1 MVRDRLIPLIP
12 LHPAHRLPL
21 RRLAL
26 HLPHVLLLKLL
37 QSLVKA
43 LNSDGTPGQV
53 AAGIALGAVFGLT
66 PLMNAHN
73 LVLFV
78 FAIILN
84 VSFPGV
90 MLGWALFLPVGFA
103 LDPLFDLVGHA
114 LLVGTPALRPLWVW
128 GSNTPVVALTNF
140 NNTIVLGSVVV
151 WVAALLPLF
160 FLLRWLVTKYRAT
173 VYARLQRTKL
183 FQVVKASKL
192 YNLYTLFRP

>member
-1 MVRDRLIPLIP
+1 M
-12 LHPAHRLPL
+12 
-21 RRLAL
+21 
-26 HLPHVLLLKLL
+26 LLLKLL

-66 PLMNAHN
+66 PLMNLHN

-78 FAIILN
+78 LAIILN

-90 MLGWALFLPVGFA
+90 MLGWAVFLPVGFA
-103 LDPLFDLVGHA
+103 LDPLFDAVGTM
-114 LLVGTPALRPLWVW
+114 LLVGMPALKPFWTW
-128 GSNTPVVALTNF
+128 CYNTPLVALTNF
-140 NNTIVLGSVVV
+140 NNTIVLGSLAV
-151 WVAALLPLF
+151 WAAALLPLF

-183 FQVVKASKL
+183 FQAVKASSL
-192 YNLYTLFRP
+192 YNVYTMFRP

>member
-1 MVRDRLIPLIP
+1 MVF
-12 LHPAHRLPL
+12 
-21 RRLAL
+21 
-26 HLPHVLLLKLL
+26 LKLL

-66 PLMNAHN
+66 PLMNLHN
-73 LVLFV
+73 LALFV
-78 FAIILN
+78 LAIILN

-90 MLGWALFLPVGFA
+90 MLGWVLFLPVGFA
-103 LDPLFDLVGHA
+103 LDPLLDAVGTM
-114 LLVGTPALRPLWVW
+114 LLVGTPALRPFWTW
-128 GSNTPVVALTNF
+128 CYNTPLVALTNF

-160 FLLRWLVTKYRAT
+160 FLLRWLVMTYRAT
-173 VYARLQRTKL
+173 VYARLQRTRL
-183 FQVVKASKL
+183 FQAVKASSL

>member
-1 MVRDRLIPLIP
+1 M
-12 LHPAHRLPL
+12 
-21 RRLAL
+21 
-26 HLPHVLLLKLL
+26 LLLKLL

-66 PLMNAHN
+66 PLVNLHN

-78 FAIILN
+78 LAVILN

-90 MLGWALFLPVGFA
+90 MLGWALFLPFGFA
-103 LDPLFDLVGHA
+103 LDPVFDAVGRL
-114 LLVGTPALRPLWVW
+114 LLVGTPVLLPFWTW
-128 GSNTPVVALTNF
+128 CYNTPLVALTNF

-151 WVAALLPLF
+151 WAAALLPLF

-183 FQVVKASKL
+183 FQAVKASKV
-192 YNLYTLFRP
+192 YNVYTMFRP

>member
-1 MVRDRLIPLIP
+1 M
-12 LHPAHRLPL
+12 
-21 RRLAL
+21 
-26 HLPHVLLLKLL
+26 LLLKLL

-43 LNSDGTPGQV
+43 LNSEGTPGQV

-66 PLMNAHN
+66 PLMNLHN

-78 FAIILN
+78 LAVVLN

-103 LDPLFDLVGHA
+103 LDPVFDAVGRL
-114 LLVGTPALRPLWVW
+114 LLVGTPALLPLWTW
-128 GSNTPVVALTNF
+128 CYNTPIVAITNF

-151 WVAALLPLF
+151 WAAALVPLF
-160 FLLRWLVTKYRAT
+160 FVLRWLVTTYRAT

-183 FQVVKASKL
+183 FQAVKASRV
-192 YNLYTLFRP
+192 YNIYTLFRP